1 MMQQM
6 EQLLTSIFGPLPPGV
21 TVPAVMDLIE
31 DFIEGA
37 RAQQQQGGAG
47 PRPGAAPG
55 GAPGGAPGAGPPQV
69 PPEQQEQMMRGLG
82 RMRR

>member
-47 PRPGAAPG
+47 P
-55 GAPGGAPGAGPPQV
+55 PQV